1 MLTKINAM
9 VVDGKIRISEV
20 EIRENAGYGV
30 EVRPFQGLDHFS
42 LLRKL
47 LSSG

>member
-1 MLTKINAM
+1 MTKINAM
-9 VVDGKIRISEV
+9 VVGGKIRFSEV
-20 EIRENAGYGV
+20 EMRKNAGYGV

-42 LLRKL
+42 FLRRL